1 MVPMMSLEL
10 QCDVHIHVLLL
21 LFCRRVHFVF
31 LIGMVLYGCY
41 LIILYY
47 EENISMQHTMFSN
60 YMETAKISSE
70 MDGTVVDEGDGCADI
85 EDPDSQEASVAEKEE
100 GGELDNNFPGL
111 DTIPTTELNDRI
123 VKMMDPENKT
133 LVAQAFR
140 QTVMGT
146 EPGKLWPIRK
156 PQPFTPSRPQ
166 FAGKYAVLVIDEPR
180 KQFSKSNIASLT
192 LLKRR
197 RKRSG
202 KEKMKQSFWESLK
215 LFFKGGQKSVKPEE
229 EEVGEEDINIP
240 LPHGISLARE
250 NLRERK
256 PKSKFCGMMKESEAH
271 VHEMFRDRRERFHF
285 IAQTF
290 QKLYGDDFNC
300 IIPIYNTEVCCF
312 AFCRTAQGIPCILLL

>member
-1 MVPMMSLEL
+1 
-10 QCDVHIHVLLL
+10 
-21 LFCRRVHFVF
+21 
-31 LIGMVLYGCY
+31 MVLYGCY

-70 MDGTVVDEGDGCADI
+70 MDGILVDEGDGCADI

-100 GGELDNNFPGL
+100 GGALDNNFPGL

-133 LVAQAFR
+133 LLAQAFR

-180 KQFSKSNIASLT
+180 KQFYKSNIASLT

-197 RKRSG
+197 KKNV
-202 KEKMKQSFWESLK
+202 KEEPKQSYWESLK
-215 LFFKGGQKSVKPEE
+215 LFFNRGQRNGKREE
-229 EEVGEEDINIP
+229 EEIGEEDIDIP
-240 LPHGISLARE
+240 LPRGISLARE

-256 PKSKFCGMMKESEAH
+256 PKSKFCGMMKESMEH
-271 VHEMFRDRRERFHF
+271 VNQTFRDRRERFQF

-312 AFCRTAQGIPCILLL
+312 ASCGMTQGLPCILF